1 MRFQLATT
9 TALFALLSVSSAL
22 PAPETDGASLVSRAV
37 DVKDGPSHDVE
48 CPARGKSKPTS
59 TSSFFSFAINTNRY
73 FLTEVKFEKDYIID
87 SIKYAVDLSNDKKQE
102 GIYPSD
108 IKEPSSLPSMPNGA
122 KNVEHYPIL
131 FRGGKKEI
139 YKKGTDAGDVR
150 VMYEHEEGKDEA
162 TYLGVWTHYGAEKG
176 KYQKC

>member
-48 CPARGKSKPTS
+48 CPARGKK
-59 TSSFFSFAINTNRY
+59 
-73 FLTEVKFEKDYIID
+73 VKFEKDYIID